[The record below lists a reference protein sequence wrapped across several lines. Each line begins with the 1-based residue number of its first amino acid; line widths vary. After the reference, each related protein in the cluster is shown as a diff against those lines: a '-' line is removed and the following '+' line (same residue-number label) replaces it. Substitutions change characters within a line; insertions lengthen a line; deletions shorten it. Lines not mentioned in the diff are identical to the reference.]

1 MAEVVSAYARAS
13 QVPLIFWSEKH
24 SSGNRSRK
32 YTIDDTDIVYVRL
45 VRFASTSN
53 RRVLAIPYLP
63 CG

>member
-1 MAEVVSAYARAS
+1 MLT

-32 YTIDDTDIVYVRL
+32 YTIDDTDIVYGRL

-53 RRVLAIPYLP
+53 RGAPAIPYLP